1 MASEK
6 DRLDERKSRILQAVT
21 DDYISSAEPV
31 GSRTIARKYDLGL
44 SPATIRNEMAD
55 LEDEGYL
62 QQPHTSAGRIPSDR
76 GYRYYVDALLK
87 QTPLSIEEIREI
99 QSDLDRRRNG
109 LDDLLLQAG
118 KLLAQITH
126 YPSMV
131 MSPHSPTETFRH
143 IQFVPVNEK
152 NVMVL
157 VVTDTGMV
165 ENRIMPTEI
174 QWSSE
179 ELDQISKMMNQRLRG
194 IPIRKLPMTVWNEIR
209 TELAIQERCFHEAVR
224 LLMESLHNPK
234 KEKVYLDGTVSI
246 LQHPEFKELDRI
258 KPLIGL
264 LETEENLVELLQ
276 PSTSLNGITIKIGH
290 ENFRD
295 AIKECSLITANY
307 QLGDRALGVIGILGP
322 TRMDYGKVMTIVEYM
337 SVYLSKI
344 LTQMGKGD

>member
-55 LEDEGYL
+55 LEEEGYL

-76 GYRYYVDALLK
+76 GYRYYVDTLLR
-87 QTPLSIEEIREI
+87 QTPLSVEEIREI
-99 QSDLDRRRNG
+99 QNELERRRNG

-118 KLLAQITH
+118 KLLAQVTH
-126 YPSMV
+126 FPSMV
-131 MSPHSPTETFRH
+131 MSPQSPTQTFRH

-165 ENRIMPTEI
+165 ENRIMQTEI

-179 ELDQISKMMNQRLRG
+179 ELDQISKLMNERLRG
-194 IPIRKLPMTVWNEIR
+194 IPIRRLPMTVWNEIR
-209 TELAIQERCFHEAVR
+209 AELAIQEHCFHEAVR
-224 LLMESLHNPK
+224 LLMQSLQNSK

-246 LQHPEFKELDRI
+246 LQHPEFQELNRI
-258 KPLIGL
+258 KPLIDF
-264 LETEENLVELLQ
+264 LETEEDLIELLQ

-290 ENFRD
+290 ENLRD
-295 AIKECSLITANY
+295 TIKECSLITANY

-322 TRMDYGKVMTIVEYM
+322 TRMDYGKVLSIVQYM
-337 SVYLSKI
+337 SIYLSRL